1 MYGVNTS
8 RMNQRLCALALL
20 TLMSASACG
29 GESPSPSAP
38 SPPPA
43 AAVNIAGQWRGIA
56 SDSSGPGSITIQLT
70 QSSTNLS
77 GTVTMAVTGTSITGR
92 GTLTGTLTGST
103 LRFTITIPAG
113 GFDAPYASC
122 NVSVSGDGRATATS
136 ITASYSG
143 TNSCSGAVTGGDMNL
158 SKL

>member
-1 MYGVNTS
+1 
-8 RMNQRLCALALL
+8 MNQRLCALALL
-20 TLMSASACG
+20 TLLSVSACRG
-29 GESPSPSAP
+29 GESPAPTAP
-38 SPPPA
+38 STPPA

-56 SDSSGPGSITIQLT
+56 EDSSGPGSITIQVT
-70 QSSTNLS
+70 QSGNNLS
-77 GTVTMAVTGTSITGR
+77 GAVTMAVTGTSITGR

-122 NVSVSGDGRATATS
+122 NVSVTGDGRATATS